1 MLWMSANVALLCA
14 WGLCHE
20 YSIEKSFPVK
30 QKSRKHTILRDLQ
43 VGLDTF
49 MRVASNKIRLN
60 PSEKNCAKMKK
71 FQAELFSIMLENL
84 I

>member
-1 MLWMSANVALLCA
+1 MLWMSANVALCV
-14 WGLCHE
+14 GI
-20 YSIEKSFPVK
+20 IEKSFPVK